1 LRRPMTKS
9 LGRFGVRGW
18 DLRKIES
25 FAEETLSCDGEA
37 AERWVDVRKYATLLK
52 DDQKKGQ

>member
-1 LRRPMTKS
+1 MTKT
-9 LGRFGVRGW
+9 LCRFGVRGSG
-18 DLRKIES
+18 LRKIES

-37 AERWVDVRKYATLLK
+37 AERWVDVRKYGTLLK